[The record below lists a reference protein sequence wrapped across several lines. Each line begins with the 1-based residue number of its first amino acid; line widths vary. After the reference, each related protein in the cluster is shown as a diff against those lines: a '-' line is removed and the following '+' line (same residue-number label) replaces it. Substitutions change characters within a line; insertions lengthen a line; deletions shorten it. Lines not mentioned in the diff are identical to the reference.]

1 MAAGVVG
8 GAAGLA
14 NPPKEMMEAAAL
26 PVVNQ
31 LAMQTGVNATCSS
44 VVITGE
50 SSKGVYDAVATMSD
64 GSTLKIQLV
73 LKGQQLLVNLLPQ

>member
-1 MAAGVVG
+1 
-8 GAAGLA
+8 
-14 NPPKEMMEAAAL
+14 MMEAAAL

-31 LAMQTGVNATCSS
+31 LAMQTGMNATCSS

-50 SSKGVYDAVATMSD
+50 SSKGVYNAVATMSD